1 MYHRDRLLYYFWQ
14 LSRILNGGWILIGS
28 YLNNDRV
35 DAPPSLGAC
44 PGAGWHP
51 DYAPPGLSFPYHDHT
66 IVIIPSYHSDHYNII
81 GRLSDSAGE
90 HRPSVEH
97 MRMRTKSVGG
107 AGLELLLE
115 QRRSLTRCS

>member
-28 YLNNDRV
+28 YLNNDRWMLPLV
-35 DAPPSLGAC
+35 WVPAPGR
-44 PGAGWHP
+44 AGTQTML
-51 DYAPPGLSFPYHDHT
+51 PPVYHSPITIIPY
-66 IVIIPSYHSDHYNII
+66 IVIIPSYHSDHYI